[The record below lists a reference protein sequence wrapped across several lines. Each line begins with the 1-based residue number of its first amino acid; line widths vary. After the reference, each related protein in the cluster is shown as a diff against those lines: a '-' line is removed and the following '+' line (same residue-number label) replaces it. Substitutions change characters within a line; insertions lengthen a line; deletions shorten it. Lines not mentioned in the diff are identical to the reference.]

1 MSEFLGSAWWLLVTL
16 GILVTFHEFGHF
28 WVARRCGVKVLRFSI
43 GFGKPLWSHVGR
55 DGVEYAIGAIPLGGY
70 VKFLDAREADNPE
83 LIAHQPGEYNAA
95 PVWQRMAI
103 AIAGPLFNIAFTVLA
118 FWAMFVIG
126 RPDFQ
131 PVIGATQGLAA
142 QAGLQAG
149 DRIVAVDG
157 ESVDSWS
164 AAMMSIA
171 QAAVQRQDAAVTVSD
186 RQGQSQQHTLAL
198 SQLPHG
204 VADDEKT
211 FVAIGL
217 HRQQPPVAAPQK
229 GMPAAQA
236 GMLAGDRITRINDTA
251 IVDFDDIAPI
261 IAAQAAKNPEL
272 NILVERDGTPHALKV
287 KAEFTTLQGETKWRI
302 GIGTVPM
309 PTDAVEHYGP
319 VQAVPAAFRET
330 WKQTRNTFA
339 LIGSM
344 LSGAA
349 SAKNLSSVISIA
361 QVANASAHMG
371 LAWFLSFLAV
381 ISLSLGIL
389 NLLPIPI
396 LDGGHLLYYLI
407 ELVKGSPLSERT
419 LIAGQYVG
427 MAVLAA
433 LMSLAFYND
442 ILRLVAG

>member
-43 GFGKPLWSHVGR
+43 GFGKPLWSRVGK

-70 VKFLDAREADNPE
+70 VKFLDAREADKPE
-83 LIAHQPGEYNAA
+83 LVAHQPGEYNAA

-103 AIAGPLFNIAFTVLA
+103 AAAGPLFNIAFTVFA
-118 FWAMFVIG
+118 FWAMFVVG

-131 PVIGATQGLAA
+131 PVIGAPQGLAM
-142 QAGLQAG
+142 QAGLKAG

-157 ESVDSWS
+157 EHVDSWS
-164 AAMMSIA
+164 GAMLAVA
-171 QAAVQRQDAAVTVSD
+171 QAAMQREDATLTVSD
-186 RQGQSQQHTLAL
+186 KQQQTQQHTLRL
-198 SQLPHG
+198 SELPHG

-211 FVAIGL
+211 YQAIGL
-217 HRQQPPVAAPQK
+217 QLQPPAAII
-229 GMPAAQA
+229 GELTDGPARAA
-236 GMLAGDRITRINDTA
+236 GLRAGDRIVSVNDQPVDSFGDLVKQVPEQAQKNAKLHLLVARGNDTLG
-251 IVDFDDIAPI
+251 FDVVAEH
-261 IAAQAAKNPEL
+261 KST
-272 NILVERDGTPHALKV
+272 DGKTRWMIGVGP
-287 KAEFTTLQGETKWRI
+287 AETRN
-302 GIGTVPM
+302 
-309 PTDAVEHYGP
+309 AVEHYGAL
-319 VQAVPAAFRET
+319 QAVPAALRET
-330 WKQTRNTFA
+330 WKQTRNTFV

-344 LSGAA
+344 LSGAT

-427 MAVLAA
+427 MALLAA

>member
-43 GFGKPLWSHVGR
+43 GFGKPLWSRIGQ

-70 VKFLDAREADNPE
+70 VKFLDAREADKPE
-83 LIAHQPGEYNAA
+83 LVAHQPGEYNAA

-103 AIAGPLFNIAFTVLA
+103 AAAGPLFNIAFTVFA
-118 FWAMFVIG
+118 FWAMFVVG

-131 PVIGATQGLAA
+131 PVVDTPQGLAM
-142 QAGLQAG
+142 QAGLKAG

-157 ESVDSWS
+157 ESIDSWS
-164 AAMMSIA
+164 GAMLAVA
-171 QAAVQRQDAAVTVSD
+171 QAAMQRENATLTVSD
-186 RQGQSQQHTLAL
+186 KQGQTQQHTLRL
-198 SQLPHG
+198 SELPHG

-211 FVAIGL
+211 YQAIGL
-217 HRQQPPVAAPQK
+217 QLQPP
-229 GMPAAQA
+229 PAIIGELTDGPAQA
-236 GMLAGDRITRINDTA
+236 AGLHAGDRIVSVNDRPVDSFADLVKLVPEQAQKNAKLHLLVARGNDTLG
-251 IVDFDDIAPI
+251 FDVVAEHKS
-261 IAAQAAKNPEL
+261 A
-272 NILVERDGTPHALKV
+272 DGKTRWMIGVGP
-287 KAEFTTLQGETKWRI
+287 AETRN
-302 GIGTVPM
+302 
-309 PTDAVEHYGP
+309 AVEHYGP
-319 VQAVPAAFRET
+319 LQAVPAAFRET
-330 WKQTRNTFA
+330 WKQTRNTFGMIA
-339 LIGSM
+339 SM
-344 LSGAA
+344 ITGAA

>member
-1 MSEFLGSAWWLLVTL
+1 MAEFLGSAWWLLVTL

-43 GFGKPLWSHVGR
+43 GFGNPVWARTGR

-70 VKFLDAREADNPE
+70 VKFLDAREAERPE
-83 LIAHQPGEYNAA
+83 EVAAQPGEYNAA

-103 AIAGPLFNIAFTVLA
+103 AAAGPLFNIAFTILA
-118 FWAMFVIG
+118 FWAMFVVG
-126 RPDFQ
+126 RPDYQ
-131 PVIGATQGLAA
+131 PVLGATQGLAA
-142 QAGLQAG
+142 QAGLHAG
-149 DRIVAVDG
+149 DRIVAIDG
-157 ESVDSWS
+157 ERVDSWS
-164 AAMMSIA
+164 GAMLAVA
-171 QAAVQRQDAAVTVSD
+171 QAAVQRQDATITVD
-186 RQGQSQQHTLAL
+186 DKQGQRQQHTLAL
-198 SQLPHG
+198 GQLPHG
-204 VADDEKT
+204 VADDDKT

-217 HRQQPPVAAPQK
+217 QLQPPPAVVGELADGAAK
-229 GMPAAQA
+229 RA
-236 GMLAGDRITRINDTA
+236 GLLAGDRIVSLNDRPVASFGDLVKLVPAEAQKNAKLHLVVARGNDTLG
-251 IVDFDDIAPI
+251 FDVLAEQKTDQGKQRWMIGVAP
-261 IAAQAAKNPEL
+261 A
-272 NILVERDGTPHALKV
+272 DGH
-287 KAEFTTLQGETKWRI
+287 
-302 GIGTVPM
+302 
-309 PTDAVEHYGP
+309 DAVEHYGP
-319 VQAVPAAFRET
+319 LQAVPAALRET

-344 LSGAA
+344 LTGAA

-407 ELVKGSPLSERT
+407 ELVKGRPLSERA

-442 ILRLVAG
+442 ILRLVG